1 METAIKLYLIAS
13 GALVAVHTFMM
24 ANYTTAAP
32 WYFKPLLLACVFL
45 GTLTAAGGFLNVGM
59 GIYACV
65 ATLGPLIAVQLI
77 AWAHGVE
84 VSEHLRQTAEKK
96 QAERVQNYLRFKN
109 EVIGIT
115 DDYLDILKESGKREV
130 EKIQ

>member
-1 METAIKLYLIAS
+1 METAIKLYLVAS
-13 GALVAVHTFMM
+13 GALVAIHTFMM

-32 WYFKPLLLACVFL
+32 WYFKPLLLVCVFL

-77 AWAHGVE
+77 AWAHGAE
-84 VSEHLRQTAEKK
+84 VSEQVKK
-96 QAERVQNYLRFKN
+96 KELERERRRIQDFNRLKR
-109 EVIGIT
+109 EILEPMH
-115 DDYLDILKESGKREV
+115 DYRDILTEEGQREV
-130 EKIQ
+130 ERIK